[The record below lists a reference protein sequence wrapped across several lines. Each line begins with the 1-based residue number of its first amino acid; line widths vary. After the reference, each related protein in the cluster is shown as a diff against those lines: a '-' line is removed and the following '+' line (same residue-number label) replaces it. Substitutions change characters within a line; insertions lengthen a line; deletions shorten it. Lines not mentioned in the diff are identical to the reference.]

1 MVESEKKIT
10 FKAADLN
17 FAMSIAVEFNKQA
30 GFTGIGDLPE
40 TKEDQKQF
48 GDLLR
53 NFNFEIEEFKD
64 DKDTPENRRPTREN
78 ISNYFYRMENKVS
91 KLRKTLKEGQ
101 KIGFFFHYTGHGY
114 F

>member
-1 MVESEKKIT
+1 MVETKTT

-17 FAMSIAVEFNKQA
+17 FAMSIAIEYNKQA
-30 GFTGIGDLPE
+30 GFTKIDDLPE

-64 DKDTPENRRPTREN
+64 DKDTPEDRRPTRKN
-78 ISNYFYRMENKVS
+78 LNNYFGILDNKV
-91 KLRKTLKEGQ
+91 
-101 KIGFFFHYTGHGY
+101 
-114 F
+114 